1 MSGMGTRPVAQAR
14 PSVMFPK
21 GSAAYWELR
30 DQQER
35 QIFEEDDTS
44 SAEGG
49 CTPEAASSRKVALR
63 TPASGQPRKSLRLK
77 DRDTWAS
84 EGFAKLAHR
93 QMEEL
98 AEKDRCLDEAGLANR
113 TTSEKLVRLQ
123 EEHAELKRQY
133 VLQTASKDRELKAL
147 DGELAQKEDAI
158 QMEMRR
164 RMCVTDELESL
175 RRQLQEEADKVF
187 TAYKKLS
194 LANEQAEEFKA
205 ERQALEA
212 EKDGNVAVI
221 TRLRKQVGSLE
232 LELEASEAK
241 RLGIMT
247 QQYQADSLSGELKAA
262 KQQAAAADA
271 KAAAL
276 QEENELLLNLKREH
290 EAAIKRLAAAHDVDA
305 KKAAGDA
312 EALRHKVA
320 VLEKELETPREDHT
334 VRGQVDELRRENSRV
349 REEKRTLQ
357 TQLNKANTDLRRL
370 SRKNESLAK
379 QLAEAE
385 EESEKTADLR
395 KRLDGLLAE
404 QGSEHGGDKASP
416 QSLRDEL
423 EAAKQ
428 RGDEKRRLARAHAEA
443 EARLAT
449 ADVTISTQ
457 AAEIETLT
465 ATVRSLRSDA
475 ETQLEAQC
483 RTSTAR
489 EKEDLDRTSS
499 STMEADALRSSFA
512 EGTKRVMEELRES
525 QKLFAEVFGFK
536 VAKGRGAAAYRV
548 AAINPKGHA
557 QWKNELCVR
566 KLTEREKA
574 DFPKHCVV
582 SSFAAAPSP
591 LLTSYLE
598 RFASEGAVDEPI
610 APALILARCAADIV
624 LK

>member
-175 RRQLQEEADKVF
+175 RRQLQEEADKIFPLHGF
-187 TAYKKLS
+187 TAYEKLS

-221 TRLRKQVGSLE
+221 TRLRKQVGSLELELEASEAKRLGIMTQQYQAESLSGEVKAAKATNHWAAVFTAYKKLSLANEQAEEFKAERQALEAEKDGNVGSLE

-334 VRGQVDELRRENSRV
+334 V
-349 REEKRTLQ
+349 
-357 TQLNKANTDLRRL
+357 
-370 SRKNESLAK
+370 
-379 QLAEAE
+379 
-385 EESEKTADLR
+385 
-395 KRLDGLLAE
+395 
-404 QGSEHGGDKASP
+404 
-416 QSLRDEL
+416 
-423 EAAKQ
+423 
-428 RGDEKRRLARAHAEA
+428 
-443 EARLAT
+443 
-449 ADVTISTQ
+449 
-457 AAEIETLT
+457 
-465 ATVRSLRSDA
+465 
-475 ETQLEAQC
+475 
-483 RTSTAR
+483 
-489 EKEDLDRTSS
+489 
-499 STMEADALRSSFA
+499 
-512 EGTKRVMEELRES
+512 
-525 QKLFAEVFGFK
+525 
-536 VAKGRGAAAYRV
+536 
-548 AAINPKGHA
+548 
-557 QWKNELCVR
+557 
-566 KLTEREKA
+566 
-574 DFPKHCVV
+574 
-582 SSFAAAPSP
+582 
-591 LLTSYLE
+591 
-598 RFASEGAVDEPI
+598 
-610 APALILARCAADIV
+610 
-624 LK
+624 